1 MIYPLLYNGP
11 LQYFARLVKE
21 EEILLEQNDS
31 YVKQSYRNR
40 CEIMGPN
47 GILIL
52 SIPVKRKKGSKSL
65 LKEIR
70 IDYDTPW
77 NKVHWK
83 SLTAAYATSPFFEY
97 FRDELMPFYEK
108 RYDFLVDLN
117 MGLIELSLKM
127 MGLQIPLSMSENF
140 TTIKG
145 EDDPRYFIHPKL
157 DARVADPGYSQFPY
171 HQVFEEK
178 LGFYPNL
185 SILDLLFNEGP
196 GSLLVLKNSLK
207 I

>member
-1 MIYPLLYNGP
+1 MLYNGP

-21 EEILLEQNDS
+21 EEILLEQYDS

-83 SLTAAYATSPFFEY
+83 SLTAAYATSPFFEF

-108 RYDFLVDLN
+108 KYDFLVDLN
-117 MGLIELSLKM
+117 MALIELSLKM

-140 TTIKG
+140 TAIKG

-157 DARVADPGYSQFPY
+157 DARIADPDYSQFPY

-196 GSLLVLKNSLK
+196 GSLLVLKKSLK
-207 I
+207 T